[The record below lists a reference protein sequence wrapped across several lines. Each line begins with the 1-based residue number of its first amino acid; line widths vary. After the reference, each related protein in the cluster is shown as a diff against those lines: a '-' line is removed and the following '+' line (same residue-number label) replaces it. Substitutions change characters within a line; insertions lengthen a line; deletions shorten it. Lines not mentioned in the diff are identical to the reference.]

1 MMAQARPQV
10 PGVAPGGASG
20 GPGNRTPGRR
30 IIMRARGIRGR
41 RGDVILELEDGRVAL
56 PRNFVP
62 KEWEWYT
69 VEVVE
74 DRGRYA
80 IAYLHQHVPTAYGVC
95 RLCGNIV
102 DRKKFEEFGKQW
114 LSNLLNYQRIS
125 EIKKMKEFVIGR
137 LDALIEDLNEMIA
150 RLKKLQEPMQVP
162 VELCAHGID
171 SCVAYWC
178 GTQECAYLGYIIW
191 SLEKVREEL
200 VQKRFALTRALD
212 YNIVITTTPLS
223 PAERVFV

>member
-1 MMAQARPQV
+1 MAQARSQV
-10 PGVAPGGASG
+10 PAGQAGGATG
-20 GPGNRTPGRR
+20 GPGNRTPGR
-30 IIMRARGIRGR
+30 IIMKARGIRGR

-137 LDALIEDLNEMIA
+137 LDALIEDLNEMIS
-150 RLKKLQEPMQVP
+150 RLKKLQEPMLTVP

-171 SCVAYWC
+171 SCVSYWC
-178 GTQECAYLGYIIW
+178 STRECAYLGYIIW
-191 SLEKVREEL
+191 SLERIREEL
-200 VQKRFALTRALD
+200 VQKRFAVSRALD
-212 YNIVITTTPLS
+212 YDIVITTTPLS
-223 PAERVFV
+223 PSERVFV